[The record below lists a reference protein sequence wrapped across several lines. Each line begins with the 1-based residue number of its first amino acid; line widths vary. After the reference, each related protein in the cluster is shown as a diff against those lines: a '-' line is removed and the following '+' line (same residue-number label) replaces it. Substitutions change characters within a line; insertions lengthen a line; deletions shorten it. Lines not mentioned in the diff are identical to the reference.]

1 MSLIS
6 QTVASHRINFD
17 HRGTPRIFQAP
28 GRVNLIGDHTDYN
41 DGFVLPAA
49 ITEHYGPVSGR
60 QATVYVCKASE
71 GVSEIII

>member
-49 ITEHYGPVSGR
+49 IDR
-60 QATVYVCKASE
+60 QIVVAATPREDALVNVYALDFDQ
-71 GVSEIII
+71 

>member
-28 GRVNLIGDHTDYN
+28 GRVNLIGDIRT
-41 DGFVLPAA
+41 
-49 ITEHYGPVSGR
+49 ITMGLCCQPPSQSIMDPYPVDR
-60 QATVYVCKASE
+60 QPSMSVKHLRGCRKL
-71 GVSEIII
+71 

>member
-28 GRVNLIGDHTDYN
+28 GRVNLIGDHPDYN
-41 DGFVLPAA
+41 P
-49 ITEHYGPVSGR
+49 IKR
-60 QATVYVCKASE
+60 NK
-71 GVSEIII
+71 